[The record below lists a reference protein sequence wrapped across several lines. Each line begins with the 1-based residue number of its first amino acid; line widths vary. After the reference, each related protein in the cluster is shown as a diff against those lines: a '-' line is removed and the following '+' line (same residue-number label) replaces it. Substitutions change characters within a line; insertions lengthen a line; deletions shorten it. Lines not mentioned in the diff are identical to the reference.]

1 MNRIS
6 NLKNFFFILLG
17 ISIPTS
23 VALTNILIGL
33 FTFIWTIEG
42 GFIEKFK
49 IIKSTK
55 WIYSLLALVIL
66 YLFGLLYGE
75 YHSDSHYT
83 IKRVLLLLFFIPIIT
98 SNFSSII
105 IRYSAHGFLFANLIA
120 ALIAISINHNLI
132 SPFFQ
137 KSSISAFI
145 LYNYHNI
152 LLSFSGLLSFIF
164 FTKSKSKYAFL
175 YLISIVIFSI
185 SIFTEAGRAGQ
196 LTFNLF
202 FVLFA
207 IYFFSQKKVYSLII
221 LSYLITL
228 NLISYN
234 NSFVYKYQVKNLKHT
249 VQNNGEIKNSKKKK
263 IIDLRYVF
271 FKKSME
277 LIPKKIFFGYGTGSF
292 SSNFLNN
299 NDHVLEYPNFEHK
312 TPHNNF
318 LYVLFE
324 LGLFGL
330 ILFLS
335 IFYFQI
341 KELRNKNL
349 INNEKILLPLFML
362 FLMLFDSY
370 MFIFSITLF
379 YIFMYKI
386 FTQLDF
392 KQ

>member
-6 NLKNFFFILLG
+6 DLKNFIFILLG
-17 ISIPTS
+17 ASIPTS
-23 VALTNILIGL
+23 VAFTNILIGL
-33 FTFIWTIEG
+33 FSFIWIIEG
-42 GFIEKFK
+42 DFVGKFK

-75 YHSDSHYT
+75 YHSDYHYA

-98 SNFSSII
+98 SNFSSITI
-105 IRYSAHGFLFANLIA
+105 IYSVHAFLLANLIA

-132 SPFFQ
+132 PPLFQ

-152 LLSFSGLLSFIF
+152 LLSFSSLLSFIF

-175 YLISIVIFSI
+175 YLMSIVIFSI

-202 FVLFA
+202 FFLFSL
-207 IYFFSQKKVYSLII
+207 YFFSKRKAYSIII
-221 LSYLITL
+221 LSYLMAL
-228 NLISYN
+228 NIISYEK
-234 NSFVYKYQVKNLKHT
+234 SYIYKHRVKHLTHI
-249 VQNNGEIKNSKKKK
+249 VQNDGEIKNPKKQK
-263 IIDLRYVF
+263 IDNRYLFV
-271 FKKSME
+271 KTSME